1 LKEKLMSW
9 FGFWRRKSASSAQA
23 ARPSRLIGGR
33 RFAAGVPY
41 LLPSDL
47 GETNRLDFQHYM
59 LRSAL
64 KGNYAAPLSRPQD
77 ILDVGSGTGRWAIEM
92 ATQFPDANV
101 VGVDVAPPA
110 ADANAATDI
119 RPENYAFV
127 QGNVLERLPFA
138 DNSFDFVHQRLLV
151 AAIPAARWPSVV
163 AELLRVTRPGGWVEL
178 LEAESRLPNAGPGLQ
193 TSIRWMTSLAGRRGI
208 DPASA
213 SQIGGFL
220 QQAGAQHIASRMI
233 ALPVGE
239 RAGRLGAMAKADLMA
254 GMNGLRGVVTSMGLI
269 SEPDFESNSRQIEAE
284 LSSGRISWPFFIA
297 FGQKPR

>member
-1 LKEKLMSW
+1 MSW
-9 FGFWRRKSASSAQA
+9 FGFWRRKGSAVAHESSGG
-23 ARPSRLIGGR
+23 RLLGGR
-33 RFAAGVPY
+33 RYAAGVPY

-77 ILDVGSGTGRWAIEM
+77 ILDVGAGTGRWAIEM
-92 ATQFPDANV
+92 ARQFPGANV
-101 VGVDVAPPA
+101 VGVDIAPPA
-110 ADANAATDI
+110 SDANESSEAHPD
-119 RPENYAFV
+119 NYAFV

-193 TSIRWMTSLAGRRGI
+193 TSMRWASALAGRRGI

-213 SQIGGFL
+213 SQVGEYL
-220 QQAGAQHIASRMI
+220 RQAGAQQINTRTI

-239 RAGRLGAMAKADLMA
+239 RSGRLGAMAKADLLA
-254 GMNGLRGVVTSMGLI
+254 GMSGLRGVVISMGLI
-269 SEPDFESNSRQIEAE
+269 SEPDFEANQRQIEAE
-284 LSSGRISWPFFIA
+284 LSSGRISWPFYIA
-297 FGQKPR
+297 YGQKPH

>member
-1 LKEKLMSW
+1 MSW
-9 FGFWRRKSASSAQA
+9 FGFWRRKRADSTQA
-23 ARPSRLIGGR
+23 AGPARLIGGR

-64 KGNYAAPLSRPQD
+64 KGNYAAPLNHPQD
-77 ILDVGSGTGRWAIEM
+77 ILDVGSGTGRWAMEM
-92 ATQFPDANV
+92 ARQFPDANV
-101 VGVDVAPPA
+101 VGVDIAPPA
-110 ADANAATDI
+110 ADAADANDANDV
-119 RPENYAFV
+119 RPDNYAFV
-127 QGNVLERLPFA
+127 QGNVLEHLPFA

-193 TSIRWMTSLAGRRGI
+193 TSMRWASALAGRRGI

-213 SQIGGFL
+213 SQVGEFL
-220 QQAGAQHIASRMI
+220 RLAGAERIATRTI

-239 RAGRLGAMAKADLMA
+239 RAGRLGAMAKADLLA
-254 GMNGLRGVVTSMGLI
+254 GMSGLRGVVTSMGLI
-269 SEPDFESNSRQIEAE
+269 SAPDFEINQRQIEGE
-284 LSSGRISWPFFIA
+284 LSSGRISWPFYIA